1 MTLLSFFH
9 SFTFLSF
16 TFLFKL
22 FFKFMCQICQRVA
35 LLNLLDTK
43 VNPNCLLFQRERERE
58 NRRNPVVRGWS
69 GGAMVLGKYS
79 EPKRPTNLDNSR
91 ARVYCTCSRCGWGL
105 FAHFFLASIFSLLF
119 LSLWETARYRLKYCL
134 KGPLNP
140 KQLTNQIQS

>member
-1 MTLLSFFH
+1 MTLLSFFP
-9 SFTFLSF
+9 SF
-16 TFLFKL
+16 TFLFNL

-43 VNPNCLLFQRERERE
+43 VNPYCLLFHRERERVRE

-105 FAHFFLASIFSLLF
+105 FAHFFLSSIFSLLF